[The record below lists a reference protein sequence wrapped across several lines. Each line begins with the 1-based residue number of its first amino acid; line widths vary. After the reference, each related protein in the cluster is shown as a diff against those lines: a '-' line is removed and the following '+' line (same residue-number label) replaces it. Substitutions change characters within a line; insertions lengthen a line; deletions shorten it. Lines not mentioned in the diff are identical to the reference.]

1 MQIIPVLAANYALES
16 HMDHIVAARHILY
29 VVILR

>member
-1 MQIIPVLAANYALES
+1 MIPVLAANYAPEL

-29 VVILR
+29 VVIIR